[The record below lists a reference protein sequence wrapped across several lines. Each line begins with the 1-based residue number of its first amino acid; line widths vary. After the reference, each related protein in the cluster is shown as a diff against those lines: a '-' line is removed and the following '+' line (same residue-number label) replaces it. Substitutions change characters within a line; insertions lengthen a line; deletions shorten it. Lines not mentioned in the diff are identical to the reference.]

1 MDDPD
6 IKSLS
11 ELVVSHSA
19 LIRTASIL
27 AGLSGL
33 STQLPIEPLNEVL
46 SFALLSMA
54 VLLWFELRS
63 TLVPLIALD
72 RRFLARMVTAT
83 SQLVRLVW
91 FVMMVDVAAFF
102 FVAIWI
108 FAYPETTGRLILI
121 EAFILTVPFVVSRIV
136 KRSRRLWRRF
146 RPDREDDGDA
156 PHVIFR
162 VGYLMVSMPILVIAC
177 FYLPDLVEFIR
188 DGLGLPR

>member
-1 MDDPD
+1 MDDTD

-63 TLVPLIALD
+63 KLVPLIALD
-72 RRFLARMVTAT
+72 RRFLAQMLTAT
-83 SQLVRLVW
+83 SQRVRLVW

-146 RPDREDDGDA
+146 RPVSENDGDA

-177 FYLPDLVEFIR
+177 FYLPDLVELFR
-188 DGLGLPR
+188 DWLGLPG